1 MYHYSIWMKQ
11 ELVPVQH
18 QYHFTAQHLCNYVP
32 FVMTGMCL
40 LFLGVS
46 MFLKA
51 KNPDVKVI
59 LADPQVR
66 LICVVPDSAG
76 VLM

>member
-1 MYHYSIWMKQ
+1 
-11 ELVPVQH
+11 
-18 QYHFTAQHLCNYVP
+18 
-32 FVMTGMCL
+32 MTGMCL

-66 LICVVPDSAG
+66 LI
-76 VLM
+76 VLFLIVQVY